1 MNNPKKPRINLDL
14 MPESMREE
22 HCRVLYECI
31 RDFFSNM
38 TPAQKEHYERWSK
51 EYDRKHGLV
60 PDTIAE
66 GGET

>member
-1 MNNPKKPRINLDL
+1 MNISKKPRINLDL

-22 HCRVLYECI
+22 HCKVLYECI

-38 TPAQKEHYERWSK
+38 SPAQKEHYERWSK
-51 EYDRKHGLV
+51 EYDLKYGFI

-66 GGET
+66 GGDT